1 MKDHNREYPLSDRAL
16 RILLIDDDEDDYILF
31 RDLLGEPAKK
41 RFALEWAPTYRAGV
55 EALLT
60 CSFDVILVDFSL
72 GEHSGID
79 LIREAAPNCRCPFI
93 LVTGHSSYELDLE
106 AMQAGA
112 LDFLNKAEL
121 SCTVLERSIRYAIQQ
136 KHTMNQLSSAND
148 ALARANHALLKGRQ
162 ELTQLLQVS
171 EKVLA
176 ERTVKDV
183 LQIIVDAA
191 CSLTGARIGTTWHG
205 LTGGKFQVGACSSGL
220 DIYPLASD
228 RILQIEKG
236 GVHLDLI
243 HSTPSIRLTQH
254 DLHRHS
260 AWWGLPGDHVQLNG
274 LLGARL
280 VDAQNQPCGLII
292 VSDKSEGEFT
302 AEDEAILAQ
311 LAALASLSL
320 QHIDARQAAE
330 QSAAQAKGIAAELE
344 AIFNSI
350 SDAVI
355 VFDEKGQA
363 VRTNPAARRLIDL
376 NPIEMTF
383 RDLVNSLEV
392 KRGDFSPLVLTDF
405 SSKTKLQGQPAR
417 GERYKIRT
425 ASGDS
430 YDFFTT
436 ASPIHDSD
444 GKSKG
449 IVSVWHDVTEI
460 ERSVRRQLELEEE
473 NLRLEDCQIQN
484 LAQMEVQRRL
494 LEHREMERQQI
505 ARDLHDGPVQELLS
519 LVFATQAAMSLT
531 EEKAVKD
538 SLLDIRCRAQ
548 KMVNELRAFYKELR
562 PPTLVKFGLAQAISS
577 HAEEFNSKFSRL
589 KMDLNLM
596 EDHAALPSRIR
607 LALYRIYQES
617 LTNIVRHSRAD
628 RVKVSL
634 LTENCRLVLEIQDN
648 GDGFEPTSDWVAL
661 ARHGHLGLVGMKER
675 AEAVGGVLSIQS
687 NPGKGTKI
695 RVMVPWG
702 GDN

>member
-1 MKDHNREYPLSDRAL
+1 MKDHNWEYPLNDRAV

-31 RDLLGEPAKK
+31 RDLFGEPDKK
-41 RFALEWAPTYRAGV
+41 RFAIEWAPTYQAGV

-60 CSFDVILVDFSL
+60 RAFDVILVDYSL
-72 GEHSGID
+72 GGRSGVD
-79 LIREAAPNCRCPFI
+79 LIREASPNCRCPFI

-121 SCTVLERSIRYAIQQ
+121 TCTVLERSIRYAIQQ

-148 ALARANHALLKGRQ
+148 ALAKANHALLKSRQ

-176 ERTVKDV
+176 ERTVKEV
-183 LQIIVDAA
+183 LQIIVDAG
-191 CSLTGARIGTTWHG
+191 CSLTGARIGTSWYG
-205 LTGGKFQVGACSSGL
+205 LTDGKFQVGACSRGL
-220 DIYPLASD
+220 NIHPLPCD
-228 RILQIEKG
+228 FVQQIEND
-236 GVHLDLI
+236 GVHMDLL
-243 HSTPSIRLTQH
+243 HSTPSIRLTQQE
-254 DLHRHS
+254 LLQYP
-260 AWWGLPGDHVQLNG
+260 AWWDLPRDHVPLNG
-274 LLGARL
+274 LLGVRL
-280 VDAQNQPCGLII
+280 VNVHNEPSGLIM

-320 QHIDARQAAE
+320 QHIEARQAAE
-330 QSAAQAKGIAAELE
+330 QSAAQAKEIAAELE

-355 VFDEKGQA
+355 VFDEKGEA

-392 KRGDFSPLVLTDF
+392 KHGEFSPLVLTDF
-405 SSKTKLQGQPAR
+405 PSKANMLGQQAR

-425 ASGDS
+425 ESGES
-430 YDFFTT
+430 FDFFTT

-444 GKSKG
+444 GKIKG
-449 IVSVWHDVTEI
+449 VVSVWHDVTEL

-473 NLRLEDCQIQN
+473 NLRLEDRQIQH
-484 LAQMEVQRRL
+484 LAQMEVQRCL

-519 LVFATQAAMSLT
+519 LVFATQAAISLT
-531 EEKAVKD
+531 EDKAVKD

-548 KMVNELRAFYKELR
+548 KLVNDLRAFYKELR

-589 KMDLNLM
+589 KLDLNLM
-596 EDHAALPSRIR
+596 EDNAALPNRVR

-628 RVKVSL
+628 QVKVSL
-634 LTENCRLVLEIQDN
+634 LTEDCGLVLEIQDN
-648 GDGFEPTSDWVAL
+648 GKGFEPTSDWVAL

-675 AEAVGGVLSIQS
+675 AEAIGGVLSIQS

-695 RVMVPWG
+695 RVTVPWG
-702 GDN
+702 SDN